1 MAGSGLRA
9 GHGAHAGARA
19 VLVDSVFPVPHP
31 RGLMVTSGGWLYC
44 ANVQRLARNADFT
57 LLCGKYAKDG
67 YVATNLR
74 GHRHL
79 DWGNPRYLAQFAA
92 RIRQVHRR
100 VGGPLVLVGVS
111 YSGFG
116 VATLASHHPE
126 LRPDRLI
133 VVDSYLDLVARRR
146 HAGPHPTGRE
156 IDRETGGSLPA
167 LRARSVDVGGLA
179 TLLRHGT
186 RLTVIWSVTPEENRF
201 FRGAT
206 CARDANAET
215 LARLARAAGRP
226 VPGWVTEGLHGHD
239 LWDNGQ
245 AILEGRNPGREV
257 WFRPDGSIPR
267 GSYCG

>member
-1 MAGSGLRA
+1 
-9 GHGAHAGARA
+9 
-19 VLVDSVFPVPHP
+19 VLIDSLFPVVRPK
-31 RGLMVTSGGWLYC
+31 GLMVTSGGWLYC
-44 ANVQRLARNADFT
+44 ANVRQLARTAGYT
-57 LLCGKYAKDG
+57 LLCGRYARDG
-67 YVATNLR
+67 YVASNLR
-74 GHRHL
+74 SRRHL
-79 DWGNPRYLAQFAA
+79 DWGNPRYLAQLAA
-92 RIRQVHRR
+92 RIRQVHGR

-126 LRPDRLI
+126 IRPDRLI

-146 HAGPHPTGRE
+146 HAGPRPIGLE
-156 IDRETGGSLPA
+156 IDRETGGSLAA

-179 TLLRHGT
+179 ALLRRGT
-186 RLTVIWSVTPEENRF
+186 RLTVIWSVSPEENRF

-215 LARLARAAGRP
+215 LGRLARTLGRA

-245 AILEGRNPGREV
+245 EIMGGTNPGRKV
-257 WFRPDGSIPR
+257 WFRPDGRIPR
-267 GSYCG
+267 SSHCP